1 MKLFKTVFLW
11 ALLLAVIPAGAA
23 SAWLVW
29 ALLMTRAPVDPAH
42 AGITVEQLTEE
53 LLVLR
58 LELSDVIV
66 TRIDGY
72 TGGAHAALLVKG
84 DVSVGVDLAQAHFE
98 SIDEN
103 RRTATLVL
111 PQPTASGSRVDHER
125 SRIVALDETGLWKV
139 LPGNRALPAVVNKAM
154 AEAQAALT
162 AAASANNLRERARR
176 HSEAVLASFCSS
188 LGWRIKVVWDTRDLN
203 LNHPLE

>member
-1 MKLFKTVFLW
+1 MW
-11 ALLLAVIPAGAA
+11 ALLPLAVVLAVAGSGYLA
-23 SAWLVW
+23 W

-42 AGITVEQLTEE
+42 AGITVEQLTEVSE

-72 TGGAHAALLVKG
+72 TGGAQAALLVKG
-84 DVSVGVDLAQAHFE
+84 DVYVGVDLAQAHFE

-154 AEAQAALT
+154 AEAQGALT
-162 AAASANNLRERARR
+162 AAAGANKLRDRACR

-188 LGWRIKVVWDTRDLN
+188 LGWRIKVVWD
-203 LNHPLE
+203 LET